1 MLDGILNL
9 AGFVTAAGSRERG
22 GSLVLEAVAGIAV
35 ALITVAWPELSITG
49 FIYLIGA
56 WGLATGVLEILSAV
70 RLRKQVQGEW
80 LLVQSGVA
88 SIALGVV
95 MVGMPLAGTSSI
107 ALWLGA
113 YALVFGAIL
122 VALAFRLRG
131 WVEVCRERRP
141 QPAA

>member
-1 MLDGILNL
+1 MTVILAANWWSLFVRGLTALVLGALSLLKREMPLSDLVLVFFGYAMLDGILNL
-9 AGFVTAAGSRERG
+9 AGF
-22 GSLVLEAVAGIAV
+22 
-35 ALITVAWPELSITG
+35 
-49 FIYLIGA
+49 
-56 WGLATGVLEILSAV
+56 VLEILSAV